1 MITLPPLTPD
11 EYAYLMRLLGAPSD
25 QGVKTLG
32 VGLTAEGAI
41 GLRQKLEHATR

>member
-1 MITLPPLTPD
+1 MITLPPLTPN
-11 EYAYLMRLLGAPSD
+11 EHAYLLRLLGAPSD

-41 GLRQKLEHATR
+41 RLRQKLEGAS